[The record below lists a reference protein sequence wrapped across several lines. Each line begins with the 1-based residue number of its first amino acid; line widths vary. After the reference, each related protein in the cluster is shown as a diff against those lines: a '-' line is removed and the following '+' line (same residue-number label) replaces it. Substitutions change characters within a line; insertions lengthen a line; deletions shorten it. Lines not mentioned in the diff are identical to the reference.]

1 MRPTR
6 LELTGFTAFREHT
19 AVDLVGADLFA
30 LVGPTGSGK
39 SSLID
44 AVCFALYGHVP
55 RLDRRAVAPV
65 VAAGKNEAR
74 VRLDFTVGDTAY
86 TAARV
91 VRRTKHGATTKEAR
105 LECGADVLA
114 SEADH
119 VTAAVEDLLGLGFEQ
134 FTKCVVLPQGE
145 FARFLHDKPRDR
157 QELLVR
163 MLELGLYDRMRQAAN
178 ERKATADAHV
188 ERLDTQLDDLADA
201 TPERL
206 KAADRRL
213 AELGELRDALDEAQ
227 PGLDALGQRIE
238 QAAEVRQEATER
250 AARLDGVAVPDDVA
264 ALAGAVT
271 EAERTVEEAQ
281 RAADEA
287 ARRVADAEHAR
298 DATGDRATLE
308 QVRAAHQETASLRE
322 RIDTGEGKVA
332 EAQRREAEAGEE
344 AQAADRR
351 AADAE
356 AERDRLRRAHAAE
369 ELAAHLEPG
378 APCPVC
384 AQEVT
389 DLPARPAPEDLDAA
403 GARVESARE
412 AAKAAQATLTERA
425 KERATAEQHLRSL
438 RERLAELTTY
448 LDGHP
453 DADET
458 ARLLDA
464 LDRADAELASAKE
477 ADRTA
482 RAQLRE
488 RTEHAKTARA
498 RRDEAW
504 TRFDATRDALAA
516 LGPPAID
523 RRDLAA
529 AWGQL
534 ATWAGQEADRQR
546 AAAAEAHQTETAARA
561 ERDEA
566 LAGLVRRCG
575 DAGVDV
581 GDRRPRDAVTEAL
594 AAAQADRAR
603 LADDLDTAAR
613 LRTERQR
620 QAERSV
626 VAKTLA
632 GHLAANRFEQW
643 VLDEA
648 LTRLAAGA
656 SETLRDLSGGQY
668 SLAVD
673 EQRNFAVVDHRN
685 ADERRSARTLS
696 GGETFLASLAL
707 ALTLSEHLSQL
718 AVGGAPQ
725 LESIFLDEGFGA
737 LDPDTLDVVAATVEE
752 LGATGRT
759 VGVVTH
765 VRELAE
771 RIPLRYEVRKGP
783 AGSTVEC
790 VGS

>member
-74 VRLDFTVGDTAY
+74 VRLDFTVGEHTY
-86 TAARV
+86 TAVRV
-91 VRRTKHGATTKEAR
+91 VRRTKQGATTKEAR

-114 SEADH
+114 SEADD
-119 VTAAVEDLLGLGFEQ
+119 VTTAVEDLLGLGFEQ

-178 ERKATADAHV
+178 ARKASADAHV
-188 ERLDTQLDDLADA
+188 ERIDAQLADLDDA

-206 KAADRRL
+206 DAADRRL
-213 AELGELRDALDEAQ
+213 AELASLRDALDEAQ
-227 PGLDALGQRIE
+227 PTLDALAQRIE
-238 QAAEVRQEATER
+238 EAAKNRQQATEC
-250 AARLDGVAVPDDVA
+250 AAQLDAVAVPDDVA

-271 EAERTVEEAQ
+271 EAERALEQAQ
-281 RAADEA
+281 TDADAATQRVGQAEA
-287 ARRVADAEHAR
+287 ARDAV
-298 DATGDRATLE
+298 GDRATLE
-308 QVRAAHQETASLRE
+308 KVRDAHQEAASLRE
-322 RIDTGEGKVA
+322 RIATGENAVA
-332 EAQRREAEAGEE
+332 EARRREAEAREQ
-344 AQAADRR
+344 ADAADRH
-351 AADAE
+351 ATEAE
-356 AERDRLRRAHAAE
+356 ADRDRVRRAHAAD

-378 APCPVC
+378 AACPVC
-384 AQEVT
+384 AQPVASP
-389 DLPARPAPEDLDAA
+389 PAPREPEDLDAA
-403 GARVESARE
+403 DARVEAARE
-412 AAKAAQATLTERA
+412 AAKAAQATLTERG
-425 KERATAEQHLRSL
+425 KERATADQQLRSL
-438 RERLAELTTY
+438 RERLDEVAQS
-448 LDGHP
+448 LDGRP

-458 ARLLDA
+458 TRLLDE
-464 LDRADAELASAKE
+464 LGRAEAELASAKE
-477 ADRTA
+477 AERSA
-482 RAQLRE
+482 RAALRQ
-488 RTEHAKTARA
+488 RTEEAKTARA
-498 RRDEAW
+498 RRDDAW
-504 TRFDATRDALAA
+504 TRFDATRDGLAA
-516 LGPPAID
+516 LGPPAIE
-523 RRDLAA
+523 RSDLAA
-529 AWGQL
+529 AWDAL
-534 ATWAGQEADRQR
+534 ATWAGQEAERQR
-546 AAAAEAHQTETAARA
+546 RAAAEAQQAEAAART
-561 ERDEA
+561 EREEA
-566 LAGLVRRCG
+566 LAGLTRRCT
-575 DAGVDV
+575 DAGVEV
-581 GDRRPRDAVTEAL
+581 GDRRPRDVVTEAHAAANEERRRL
-594 AAAQADRAR
+594 AA
-603 LADDLDTAAR
+603 DLDTAAK
-613 LRTERQR
+613 LRTERQT
-620 QAERSV
+620 QAERSA
-626 VAKTLA
+626 VADTLA
-632 GHLAANRFEQW
+632 GHLKANRFEQW

-656 SETLRDLSGGQY
+656 SETLRGLSGGQY

-673 EQRNFAVVDHRN
+673 DHRNFAVVDHHN

-707 ALTLSEHLSQL
+707 ALTLSEHLSEM

-790 VGS
+790 VGA